1 MNREFI
7 DFEIECPNCKTTFSL
22 SSVVSDK
29 LRERLQYEIEQNI
42 TRKIE
47 KAKQTEIEEQKRLLQ
62 SEYDKK
68 IEEFQKKFLE
78 EQVKQEQLRT
88 EYELKLQRAQ
98 QENEI
103 KMNRLLKEQG
113 LILESLRKQYEDAQ
127 NELERRNK
135 ELEEAR
141 QVEREL
147 RKKEAI
153 LKKKKKNIDIEV
165 QRKISEERIHLEK
178 LLQEQAQIKFQNEY
192 APKLREKDHTI
203 EMMQKKIEELN
214 NKLQLTSQQLQG
226 EAQEL
231 LLEEKLQ
238 QRFPLDRIEPVPK
251 GIRGAD
257 VIQEVFDR
265 TGIMCGKII
274 WESKRTKDWNNDWIQ
289 KLKEDQMEIGAEIA
303 IIVSQAM
310 PKDISSIGLLDG
322 VWVCDFNSCIGL
334 AMSLREHLIQL
345 RTFKEAMIGKETKME
360 QIYNYICSEQFAQKI
375 KAIVETF
382 KTMKEDLDK
391 ERMAMEKHWKK
402 REEEL
407 NKIMKNT
414 VRIYGELEAL
424 IGNQL
429 PEISLLQLPS
439 GK

>member
-1 MNREFI
+1 MSKEFI
-7 DFEIECPNCKTTFSL
+7 DFEIECPNCKATFSL

-29 LRERLQYEIEQNI
+29 LREQLQNEIEQNI
-42 TRKIE
+42 TQKIE
-47 KAKQTEIEEQKRLLQ
+47 KAKQAEIEKQRHLLQ
-62 SEYDKK
+62 NEYNKK
-68 IEEFQKKFLE
+68 IGELHKKFLE
-78 EQVKQEQLRT
+78 EQSKQERLRN
-88 EYELKLQRAQ
+88 EYELKLQRVQ
-98 QENEI
+98 QESEI
-103 KMNRLLKEQG
+103 KMNRLLQEQA
-113 LILESLRKQYEDAQ
+113 LMVESYRKQFEDMQ
-127 NELERRNK
+127 NELKRRNK

-141 QVEREL
+141 QIEREV
-147 RKKEAI
+147 RKRESMLI
-153 LKKKKKNIDIEV
+153 EREKNIDIEV
-165 QRKISEERIHLEK
+165 QRKISEERINLEK
-178 LLQEQAQIKFQNEY
+178 LIQEQAEIKYQNEY
-192 APKLREKDHTI
+192 ALKLRERDHTI
-203 EMMQKKIEELN
+203 ETMQKKIEELN

-226 EAQEL
+226 EVQEL

-265 TGIMCGKII
+265 TGTMCGKII
-274 WESKRTKDWNNDWIQ
+274 WESKRTKDWNSDWIQ
-289 KLKEDQMEIGAEIA
+289 KLKEDQGEIGAEIA
-303 IIVSQAM
+303 IIVTQAM

-391 ERMAMEKHWKK
+391 ERIAMEKHWKK

>member
-7 DFEIECPNCKTTFSL
+7 DFEIECPNCKTKFSL

-29 LRERLQYEIEQNI
+29 LRERLQDEIEQNI

-47 KAKQTEIEEQKRLLQ
+47 KVKQTEIEEQKRLLQ

-78 EQVKQEQLRT
+78 EQGKQKQLQT

-98 QENEI
+98 QESEI
-103 KMNRLLKEQG
+103 KMNRLLKEQE
-113 LILESLRKQYEDAQ
+113 LMLESLRKQFEDAQ

-141 QVEREL
+141 QIEREL

-153 LKKKKKNIDIEV
+153 LVEREKNIDIEV

-203 EMMQKKIEELN
+203 EMMQKRIEELN

-251 GIRGAD
+251 GVRGAD
-257 VIQEVFDR
+257 VVQEVFDR
-265 TGIMCGKII
+265 TGTMCGKII

-289 KLKEDQMEIGAEIA
+289 KLKEDQREIGAEIA
-303 IIVSQAM
+303 IIVTQAM

-322 VWVCDFNSCIGL
+322 VWVCDFSSCIGL

-391 ERMAMEKHWKK
+391 ERIAMEKHWKK

-407 NKIMKNT
+407 SKIMKNT

>member
-1 MNREFI
+1 MNSEFI
-7 DFEIECPNCKTTFSL
+7 DFEIECPNCKSTFSL

-29 LRERLQYEIEQNI
+29 LRERLQNEIEQSI
-42 TRKIE
+42 IQKIE
-47 KAKQTEIEEQKRLLQ
+47 KAKQTEIEEQKRFLQ
-62 SEYDKK
+62 AAYDKK

-78 EQVKQEQLRT
+78 EQGKQERLRA
-88 EYELKLQRAQ
+88 EYELKLQRVQ
-98 QENEI
+98 QDNEI
-103 KMNRLLKEQG
+103 KMNRILKEQR
-113 LILESLRKQYEDAQ
+113 LAIETLRKQFEEAQ
-127 NELERRNK
+127 NELERRKK
-135 ELEEAR
+135 ELDEAR
-141 QVEREL
+141 QIEREL

-153 LKKKKKNIDIEV
+153 LVEREKNIDIEV
-165 QRKISEERIHLEK
+165 QRKISEERIQWEK
-178 LLQEQAQIKFQNEY
+178 RLQEQAQIKFQNEY
-192 APKLREKDHTI
+192 ASKLKEKDHTI

-231 LLEEKLQ
+231 LLEEKLK

-265 TGIMCGKII
+265 TGTMCGKII

-289 KLKEDQMEIGAEIA
+289 KLKEDQGEIGAEIA

-310 PKDISSIGLLDG
+310 PKDISSIGLFDG

-345 RTFKEAMIGKETKME
+345 RSFKEAITGKETKME

-382 KTMKEDLDK
+382 KTMKDDLDR

>member
-29 LRERLQYEIEQNI
+29 LRERLQDEIEQNV

-78 EQVKQEQLRT
+78 EQGKQKQLQT
-88 EYELKLQRAQ
+88 EYELKLQRVQ
-98 QENEI
+98 QESEI
-103 KMNRLLKEQG
+103 KVNRLLKEQE
-113 LILESLRKQYEDAQ
+113 LMLESLRKQFEDVQ

-141 QVEREL
+141 QIEREL
-147 RKKEAI
+147 RKKEAE
-153 LKKKKKNIDIEV
+153 LVEREKNIDIVV
-165 QRKISEERIHLEK
+165 QRKISEERIRLEK
-178 LLQEQAQIKFQNEY
+178 LLQEQAQMKFQNEY

-231 LLEEKLQ
+231 LLEERLQ

-251 GIRGAD
+251 GVRGAD
-257 VIQEVFDR
+257 VVQEVFDR

-289 KLKEDQMEIGAEIA
+289 KLKEDQREIGAEIA

-391 ERMAMEKHWKK
+391 EKIAMEKHWKK

-429 PEISLLQLPS
+429 PEINLLQLPS